1 MSGISTH
8 VLDITAGKPAAGISV
23 RLLRDEDEI
32 GSGVTNSDGRCS
44 ALVGDGKSLDEGIY
58 RLVFDIA
65 THFPQSFYPE
75 IAISFRVTDPSSHY
89 HVPVLL
95 SPFGYTTYRGS

>member
-8 VLDITAGKPAAGISV
+8 VLDLGAGAPAAGISV
-23 RLLRDEDEI
+23 RLLRDKDEI
-32 GSGVTNSDGRCS
+32 GSAVTNSDGRCTS
-44 ALVGDGKSLDEGIY
+44 LVRNGESLNEGVYCLI
-58 RLVFDIA
+58 FDIA
-65 THFPQSFYPE
+65 ARYPQSFYPE
-75 IAISFRVTDPSSHY
+75 IAISFRVTDSSSHY

>member
-1 MSGISTH
+1 M
-8 VLDITAGKPAAGISV
+8 AGISV
-23 RLLRDEDEI
+23 RLLHNGDEI
-32 GSGVTNSDGRCS
+32 GSGITNSDGRCA
-44 ALVGDGKSLDEGIY
+44 ALVRDGESLEPGVY
-58 RLVFDIA
+58 RLIFEVG
-65 THFPQSFYPE
+65 THYPQWFYPE